1 MAVQRLCTIEDKPFL
16 RALWQR
22 CFGDTD
28 SFLDYYYDNRFYPE
42 YTVCTIEDDKL
53 VVTYENAT
61 GNKAINGF
69 KVVETY
75 QYVDDQLR
83 WSATV
88 ENTDTSF

>member
-53 VVTYENAT
+53 VNAMYSFPVNMYISCLLYT
-61 GNKAINGF
+61 S
-69 KVVETY
+69 KVILYIKV
-75 QYVDDQLR
+75 L
-83 WSATV
+83 
-88 ENTDTSF
+88 FCF

>member
-53 VVTYENAT
+53 VNAMYSFVYKRKYCT
-61 GNKAINGF
+61 CRNAGRILYRSRLQGKR
-69 KVVETY
+69 V
-75 QYVDDQLR
+75 YV
-83 WSATV
+83 
-88 ENTDTSF
+88 

>member
-42 YTVCTIEDDKL
+42 YTCL
-53 VVTYENAT
+53 LY
-61 GNKAINGF
+61 
-69 KVVETY
+69 
-75 QYVDDQLR
+75 
-83 WSATV
+83 
-88 ENTDTSF
+88 TSKK